1 MLSLGHLHKAAL
13 EADLGI
19 CQKWGKSVG
28 MSTHQESWSYYFP
41 VDTDS
46 GCDLLCLDFLDSKSF
61 MFLHFPW
68 RKIIVSSL
76 CLYILFP
83 TFILRQ
89 NVAIGQ
95 PLFFAQRFQLCGVE
109 RCAEKCQLPW
119 WGREGQLGTPKA
131 VASSP

>member
-95 PLFFAQRFQLCGVE
+95 LLFFAPEVPALRGGEVC
-109 RCAEKCQLPW
+109 
-119 WGREGQLGTPKA
+119 
-131 VASSP
+131 